1 MKNTN
6 KKSSTVGYWIVSIL
20 ILAILG
26 VIAWLVF
33 FAPDTKPT
41 ATGTK
46 AADDPSYIVLENMT
60 EQEKEDELKNI
71 KTSISDVVLLE
82 AKETMKYTVLEQ
94 RCSVEQVIDDSWFE
108 WDIFKKTKKITYEGV
123 GYYVV
128 DLSKISKDDVDVD
141 NDGKIVTIT
150 VPQAQFDHVD
160 IDIGKSG
167 FTKTDTGLLRYGEIK
182 LTSEQQAILMEKAE
196 KQLEKTLK
204 NDQGINAANA
214 SAKEGLKKLFSPIV
228 TSVAPEFSVVIV
240 VK

>member
-128 DLSKISKDDVDVD
+128 DLSKISKDDVEVD
-141 NDGKIVTIT
+141 NDSKIVTIT

-160 IDIGKSG
+160 IDVGKSG

>member
-20 ILAILG
+20 ILVILG
-26 VIAWLVF
+26 IIAWVI

-41 ATGTK
+41 TTGTK

-94 RCSVEQVIDDSWFE
+94 RCRVEQVIDDSWFE

-141 NDGKIVTIT
+141 NDSKIVTIT
-150 VPQAQFDHVD
+150 VPKAQFDHVD